1 MENTLIINV
10 SLGDTDFYNNY
21 DLNLLDFDVEI
32 DTKIG
37 QFRDAYNSGKI
48 TYPNLQQGYEPQL
61 NDKVYLAKYT
71 SIPRVKL
78 KNLTK
83 EYKIKST
90 TDINSATAVFVS
102 VENMHKITDH
112 SWYYK
117 ANASVVRQFFIQAHA
132 SKHIDDYYFD
142 KVITALDFVTSEY
155 VCLSYHS
162 KNLLENKRIPY
173 SITSGIEMNSS
184 SFVYIKEKDTYDAVV
199 NSTVPVYSES
209 ELLKHINGSDALPIE
224 VEMYESLCEM
234 FNSSDNDNWTLA
246 MEIMANSNFE
256 DSLLYLGL
264 LFYHYADKMQTNRTR
279 NHVNFKSLLA
289 LMEIKGGYYHLDIDE
304 ITKRLKKHGKLTKEN
319 LDILLKHLGGDIM
332 RGGDTA
338 IFKVKTVTLSEE
350 YLQSL
355 NENYTL
361 TFVDDYVPSPVEEE
375 EVNETVVDLETEAVE
390 SIVEDDEDTE
400 DEITEVVEA
409 QQVEE
414 IITKVVIDF
423 DNVIVEPKTNNDGYF
438 L

>member
-1 MENTLIINV
+1 MENTLIFHV
-10 SLGDTDFYNNY
+10 SLGDTDFYDNH
-21 DLNLLDFDVEI
+21 DLNLLSFDVEI

-37 QFRDAYNSGKI
+37 QFNDYGKSGI
-48 TYPNLQQGYEPQL
+48 TYPNIQQGYEPQL

-90 TDINSATAVFVS
+90 TDMNSATAVFVS
-102 VENMHKITDH
+102 IENMHKLTESH
-112 SWYYK
+112 WYYK
-117 ANASVVRQFFIQAHA
+117 ANASVIREFFTQAHA

-142 KVITALDFVTSEY
+142 KVTTALDFVTNEY

-162 KNLLENKRIPY
+162 KNVLENKRIPY
-173 SITSGIEMNSS
+173 AITSGIEMNSS

-209 ELLKHINGSDALPIE
+209 DLLKYINGSDALPIE
-224 VEMYESLCEM
+224 GEMYESLCEM

-264 LFYHYADKMQTNRTR
+264 LFYHYANKMQTNKTR

-304 ITKRLKKHGKLTKEN
+304 ITIRLKKHDKLTKEN
-319 LDILLKHLGGDIM
+319 LDILLKHLGGDII

-400 DEITEVVEA
+400 DDITEVVEA

>member
-1 MENTLIINV
+1 MENTLIFHL
-10 SLGDTDFYNNY
+10 SLNDTDFYDNH
-21 DLNLLDFDVEI
+21 DLNLLDFGIEI
-32 DTKIG
+32 DIKIG
-37 QFRDAYNSGKI
+37 QFRDEYNHGKV
-48 TYPNLQQGYEPQL
+48 TYPNIQQGYEPQL

-102 VENMHKITDH
+102 VENMHKITDY

-117 ANASVVRQFFIQAHA
+117 AKASVIREFFTQAYA
-132 SKHIDDYYFD
+132 FKHIDNYYYD
-142 KVITALDFVTSEY
+142 KIITALDFVTNEY
-155 VCLSYHS
+155 VCLNYSD
-162 KNLLENKRIPY
+162 KNLLQNSHIPY
-173 SITSGIEMNSS
+173 AITSGIEMNSS
-184 SFVYIKEKDTYDAVV
+184 SFIYVKEKDTYDAVV

-224 VEMYESLCEM
+224 EEMYDSLCEM

-264 LFYHYADKMQTNRTR
+264 LFYHYYNKMQTSKTR

-289 LMEIKGGYYHLDIDE
+289 LMEIKSGYYHLDIDE

-319 LDILLKHLGGDIM
+319 LDILLKHLGEDII
-332 RGGDTA
+332 RKGDTS

-361 TFVDDYVPSPVEEE
+361 TFVDDYVPSPVEE